1 MVALRGKLKSSDA
14 VHLVMCLDLLVV
26 GAMRINEI
34 SHLNILVVYDAS
46 KLVRVESIGEQWRG
60 FLELPA

>member
-1 MVALRGKLKSSDA
+1 MVALRGKHKSPDA

-34 SHLNILVVYDAS
+34 SHLNILVLYDAS
-46 KLVRVESIGEQWRG
+46 TRVNLCG
-60 FLELPA
+60 